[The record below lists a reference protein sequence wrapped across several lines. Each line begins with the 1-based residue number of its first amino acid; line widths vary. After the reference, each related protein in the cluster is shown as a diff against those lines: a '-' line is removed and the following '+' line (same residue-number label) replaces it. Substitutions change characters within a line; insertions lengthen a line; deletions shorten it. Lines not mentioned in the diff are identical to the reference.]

1 MIFGQFFA
9 IVAELPKH
17 EIQNFG
23 YPILHYI
30 PTVLPYVF
38 ALVVFSI
45 KLWIYGLVRY
55 LDNSFSE
62 LYENILKID
71 IAIKVV
77 EIKFIFELH
86 CITPV
91 VDKSLIIFHCI
102 VTKISLIKMTIRIMK
117 SAGLV
122 APKKNCIES
131 FGVRA
136 GPLGSQPF
144 LTSFACDIRHFS
156 AK

>member
-9 IVAELPKH
+9 ILVAELPKH

-71 IAIKVV
+71 TKVV
-77 EIKFIFELH
+77 EIKSIFELH

-122 APKKNCIES
+122 AP
-131 FGVRA
+131 
-136 GPLGSQPF
+136 
-144 LTSFACDIRHFS
+144 
-156 AK
+156 

>member
-9 IVAELPKH
+9 ILVAELPKH

-30 PTVLPYVF
+30 PTVILPYVF

-71 IAIKVV
+71 TKVV
-77 EIKFIFELH
+77 EIKSMFELH

-102 VTKISLIKMTIRIMK
+102 VTKICLIKMTIRIMK

-122 APKKNCIES
+122 AP
-131 FGVRA
+131 
-136 GPLGSQPF
+136 
-144 LTSFACDIRHFS
+144 
-156 AK
+156 